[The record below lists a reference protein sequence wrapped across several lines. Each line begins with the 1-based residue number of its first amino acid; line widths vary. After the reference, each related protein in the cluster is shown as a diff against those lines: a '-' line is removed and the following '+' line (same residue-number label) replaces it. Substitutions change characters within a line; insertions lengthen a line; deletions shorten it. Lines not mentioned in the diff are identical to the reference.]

1 MLTRQNIFMSL
12 RMAMERRNKK
22 NFREDAALYDMLS
35 EHLDGWDARYGL
47 DTRDRPIEER
57 FRLLIVKANEVT
69 DRRAE
74 KQMRSLLRNPGFAVI
89 L

>member
-57 FRLLIVKANEVT
+57 FRLLIVKAFEVT
-69 DRRAE
+69 GRRAE
-74 KQMRSLLRNPGFAVI
+74 K
-89 L
+89 